1 MYCKYCG
8 TKINDDLT
16 FCSKCGK
23 SLSTTTVGYKEKNPK
38 KIAAITITAT
48 IFIGLLVT
56 FLVLCKNPYYNALWF
71 GSAEEKFTVAM
82 KIEQDSKPLRVALG
96 LNPYDYDKKT
106 MKLLKQAADKGFDQA
121 CIKLGESYERRSY
134 GDENLALEYYKK
146 SADMGNA
153 ESALHVARMPI
164 AIESNLYDTYSRMA
178 AERGLGEGWS
188 NLAGTPRLEKD
199 FETAMMY
206 YKKAVE
212 AGYKDALYDM
222 GYMCLYESH
231 EYEKGLL
238 YLKDAI
244 QQGNTR
250 AMCLIGYIAFENE
263 EYDLSFNHFQMAS
276 DAGDRRGKRNLG
288 FLYFYGIGVRK
299 DYQTALALFK
309 EASWNDPTSYKNGT
323 ELDEA
328 KKKFAN
334 VLAFI
339 IELNSSEQEFDILS
353 YNDMIYYIGYMMQNG
368 LGTNKDID
376 SARAWYEYAAAL
388 EQDDAKAA
396 LEKMNNN

>member
-8 TKINDDLT
+8 TRINDNST
-16 FCSKCGK
+16 FCPKCGET
-23 SLSTTTVGYKEKNPK
+23 LSTTTVSYKEKNSK
-38 KIAAITITAT
+38 KIAAIAIIAVLS
-48 IFIGLLVT
+48 IGLLVT
-56 FLVLCKNPYYNALWF
+56 FLVLYRNPYYNALWF
-71 GSAEEKFTVAM
+71 GSAEEKFNVAM
-82 KIEQDSKPLRVALG
+82 KIEQDRNPLRVALG
-96 LNPYDYDKKT
+96 LDPYDYDKKI

-121 CIKLGESYERRSY
+121 CIKLGESYERRY
-134 GDENLALEYYKK
+134 NGDENLALEYYKK

-153 ESALHVARMPI
+153 ESALHIAMMPI
-164 AIESNLYDTYSRMA
+164 AIETNISETYSRKA
-178 AERGLGEGWS
+178 AESGLGEGWYH
-188 NLAGTPRLEKD
+188 LAGRPREEKD

-231 EYEKGLL
+231 DYKNGLL

-244 QQGNTR
+244 QQGNTS
-250 AMCLIGYIAFENE
+250 AMCLIGYIAFENKH
-263 EYDLSFNHFQMAS
+263 YDLSFNHFQMAS

-288 FLYFYGIGVRK
+288 FLYFYGIGVK
-299 DYQTALALFK
+299 KNYQAALALFK
-309 EASWNDPTSYKNGT
+309 EASLDDPTSYKNGT

-334 VLAFI
+334 MLAFI
-339 IELNSSEQEFDILS
+339 LEVLPSEEEFDILS
-353 YNDMIYYIGYMMQNG
+353 YTDMIYYIGYMMQNG
-368 LGTNKDID
+368 LGTDKDID

-388 EQDDAKAA
+388 KQNDAKAA
-396 LEKMNNN
+396 LENMNNN